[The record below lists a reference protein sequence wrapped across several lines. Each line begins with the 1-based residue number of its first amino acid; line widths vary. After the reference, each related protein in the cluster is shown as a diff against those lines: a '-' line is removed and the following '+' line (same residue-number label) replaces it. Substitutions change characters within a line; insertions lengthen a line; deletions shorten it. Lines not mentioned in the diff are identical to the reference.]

1 MIASIRLGNGGS
13 QMSATQPIDVRDMAI
28 VHETFRNAFDESA
41 RLVRANPTPSKER
54 VTFLADHIDFVIGVL
69 HHHHASEDLLLYPL
83 LAERAK
89 DQMSMVDEVG
99 HQHVEVEGAIDAVT
113 ESCAVWRSSPSA
125 DTGEALAAALDALN
139 AILQPHLDDEEQKI
153 VPLAAVTL
161 TEEEWVAMGDHA
173 RAGIPKKMMPVA
185 FGLLLEPL
193 NDSDKAFMKSHLPT
207 PVRLMFPL
215 LIQRPWNKYEQQLR
229 HGT

>member
-1 MIASIRLGNGGS
+1 
-13 QMSATQPIDVRDMAI
+13 MSATSPIEVRDMAI
-28 VHETFRNAFDESA
+28 VHKTFRRAFEESA
-41 RLVRANPTPSKER
+41 QLVRANPTPSAQR

-89 DQMSMVDEVG
+89 DQLAMVDQVG
-99 HQHVEVEGAIDAVT
+99 HQHVEVNGAIDAVT
-113 ESCAVWRSSPSA
+113 QTCTAWRSAPSA
-125 DTGEALAAALDALN
+125 ETGNALATALDDLN
-139 AILQPHLDDEEQKI
+139 TVLQPHLDDEEQKV

-161 TEEEWVAMGDHA
+161 TQAEWLAMGEHA
-173 RAGIPKKMMPVA
+173 QEGIPKKMMPVA

-193 NDSDKAFMKSHLPT
+193 NDTDKAYMKSHLPT
-207 PVRLMFPL
+207 PIRLLFPL
-215 LIQRPWNKYEQQLR
+215 LIQRPWNKYAQELR